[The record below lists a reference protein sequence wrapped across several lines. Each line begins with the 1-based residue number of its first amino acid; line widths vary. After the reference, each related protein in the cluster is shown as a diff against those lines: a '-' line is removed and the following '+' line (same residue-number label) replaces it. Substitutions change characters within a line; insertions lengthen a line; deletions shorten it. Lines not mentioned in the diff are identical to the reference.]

1 MNQSPNNLTR
11 RYDGITRYAGVPTE
25 QETGRLHYNENLYG
39 PSPRCMDTL
48 RQTSFNDLCLYESGS
63 HDDLTDALSEK
74 FGVPVGCIFTGNGS
88 AENLRSIMNIFT
100 KPGDTVLLPDPG
112 WSYYTGLADCR
123 FLKVEKFPIVETA
136 QACVFD
142 ENDIRQKI
150 EALRP
155 AVVVIASPAMPTGNS
170 MPDDMLEG
178 IVRDFPD
185 TLIVVDE
192 AYYGFRP
199 YTLDVARMVK
209 NYDNVLF
216 SRTFSKY

>member
-1 MNQSPNNLTR
+1 MNNPSENLTR

-48 RQTSFNDLCLYESGS
+48 RETSFNDLCLYESGS

-74 FGVPVGCIFTGNGS
+74 FGVPVECIFTGNGS

-123 FLKVEKFPIVETA
+123 FLRVERFPIVETEE
-136 QACVFD
+136 ACVFD
-142 ENDIRQKI
+142 ENDLRARLEARPDHHREPRHAHGQQYGRRDVRIPRAGFPRDAVRGGRGVFRLQKI
-150 EALRP
+150 YAGR
-155 AVVVIASPAMPTGNS
+155 AA
-170 MPDDMLEG
+170 DD
-178 IVRDFPD
+178 RD
-185 TLIVVDE
+185 I
-192 AYYGFRP
+192 R
-199 YTLDVARMVK
+199 
-209 NYDNVLF
+209 
-216 SRTFSKY
+216 